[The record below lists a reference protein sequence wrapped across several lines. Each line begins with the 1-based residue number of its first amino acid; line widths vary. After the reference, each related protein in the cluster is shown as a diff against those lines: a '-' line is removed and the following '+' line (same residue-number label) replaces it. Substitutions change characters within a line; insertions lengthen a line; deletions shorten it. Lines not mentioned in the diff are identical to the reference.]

1 MLAFLTRR
9 SIGAVVTL
17 LIIAAVTFFLFFAVP
32 ADPARLACGKVCP
45 PELLEQARHNL
56 GMDMPVWQ
64 QFLAWVGGLVAGRD
78 YEGLGHCPAPCLGY
92 SFVNRE
98 PVLETILDRLPL
110 TLSLTFGAALL
121 FLLFG
126 VGTGMIAA
134 LKQGKALDKI
144 ASVSSLIGASVQ
156 IYFVGTLAM
165 YFLVYQWQI
174 LGRPQYIPLTDNPI
188 AWAYGLLL
196 PWVVLSIIFTAN
208 YTRMTRST
216 MVEQLS
222 EDYVRTATAKGM
234 PRRTVVMRFAL
245 RGTLIPIVTI
255 FGVDLGQLIGG
266 AIITETTFGLQGIG
280 RLAIRAVTDSDLPM
294 LMATVLLAAAAIVVF
309 NVIVD
314 ILYAVIDPR
323 VRLS

>member
-9 SIGAVVTL
+9 TIGAAVTL

-45 PELLEQARHNL
+45 PELLEQARRNL
-56 GMDMPVWQ
+56 GLDAPVWQ
-64 QFLAWVGGLVAGRD
+64 QFVAWLAGLVAGRD

-110 TLSLTFGAALL
+110 TLSLTFGAAVL

-126 VGTGMIAA
+126 VGTGVVAA
-134 LKQGKALDKI
+134 LRRGRPLDKI
-144 ASVSSLIGASVQ
+144 ASVASLIGASVQ

-174 LGRPQYIPLTDNPI
+174 LDQPRYVPLTEDPI
-188 AWAYGLLL
+188 GWAYGLLL
-196 PWVVLSIIFTAN
+196 PWVVLSLIFTAN
-208 YTRMTRST
+208 YTRITRST
-216 MVEQLS
+216 MVEQLT
-222 EDYVRTATAKGM
+222 EDYVRTAVAKGL
-234 PRRTVVMRFAL
+234 PRRTVVGRFAL
-245 RGTLIPIVTI
+245 RGTLIPVVTI
-255 FGVDLGQLIGG
+255 FGVDLGHLIGG

-280 RLAIRAVTDSDLPM
+280 RLAVRAVTDSDLPM
-294 LMATVLLAAAAIVVF
+294 LMATVLLAATAIVVF
-309 NVIVD
+309 SIIVD
-314 ILYAVIDPR
+314 VLYAVIDPR

>member
-17 LIIAAVTFFLFFAVP
+17 LIISAVTFFLFFAVP

-56 GMDMPVWQ
+56 GMDRPVWE
-64 QFLAWVGGLVAGRD
+64 QFIAWVGGLFAGRD
-78 YEGLGHCPAPCLGY
+78 YEGLGRCPAPCLGY

-110 TLSLTFGAALL
+110 TLSLTFGAAGL
-121 FLLFG
+121 FLIFG
-126 VGTGMIAA
+126 VATGVIAA
-134 LKQGKALDKI
+134 LKQGKPLDKI

-174 LGRPQYIPLTDNPI
+174 IARPQYVPLTENPL

-222 EDYVRTATAKGM
+222 EDYVRTATAKGL

-255 FGVDLGQLIGG
+255 FGVDLGTLIGG